1 MSESMLGRTCLIT
14 GATFGIG
21 KATALGIARRGARVV
36 IVGREAERTQATAV
50 WLRRESGNPAV
61 EYLIADLFSLAE
73 VRRLAQAFA
82 AQQERL
88 DVLVNN
94 AGGFFS
100 ERATTADGFERTWA
114 LNHLAYFRLT
124 LDLLPLLKASAPA
137 RIVNV
142 ASNVHAR
149 GRVDFDDLGGARRYD
164 GVRAYC
170 QSKLANVLFTYAL
183 ARRLADTGVTAN
195 CLHPGMVATGISRNM
210 RGIPR
215 LFMNAVSAF
224 ILTPE
229 QGAATSI
236 HVASSPDAEGVSGKY
251 FVKRTPARSCLLS
264 YDEALQERLWATSLE
279 QTGLEAATPKP
290 A

>member
-1 MSESMLGRTCLIT
+1 MSASMHGKTCLIT

-21 KATALGIARRGARVV
+21 KATALGIARCGARVV
-36 IVGREAERTQATAV
+36 IVGRDAERTPATVA
-50 WLRRESGNPAV
+50 WLQRESRNERV
-61 EYLIADLFSLAE
+61 EYLLADLFAQAD
-73 VRRLAQAFA
+73 VRRLAQEFA
-82 AQQERL
+82 ARHTRL

-149 GRVDFDDLGGARRYD
+149 GRIDFDDLGGARRYD

-183 ARRLADTGVTAN
+183 ARRLAGTGVTAN
-195 CLHPGMVATGISRNM
+195 CLHPGMVATGLSRNM
-210 RGIPR
+210 RGIPW
-215 LFMNAVSAF
+215 LFMNAMSAF

-229 QGAATSI
+229 QGASTSI
-236 HVASSPDAEGVSGKY
+236 HVASSPDVAGVNGKY
-251 FVKRTPARSCLLS
+251 FVKRKPARSCRLS
-264 YDEALQERLWATSLE
+264 YDEALQERLWAVSLQ
-279 QTGLEAATPKP
+279 QTGLDINHS
-290 A
+290 

>member
-1 MSESMLGRTCLIT
+1 MSELMQGRTCLIT

-82 AQQERL
+82 TQQERL

-100 ERATTADGFERTWA
+100 DRATTADGFERTWA

-142 ASNVHAR
+142 ASNVHVR
-149 GRVDFDDLGGARRYD
+149 GRIDFADLGGARRYD

-183 ARRLADTGVTAN
+183 ARRLAGTGVSAN
-195 CLHPGMVATGISRNM
+195 CLHPGMVATGIGRNM

-215 LFMNAVSAF
+215 LFMKAASAF

-236 HVASSPDAEGVSGKY
+236 HVATSTDVAAVSGKY
-251 FVKRTPARSCLLS
+251 FVKCKPARSSPLS
-264 YDEALQERLWATSLE
+264 YDEALQERLWAVSLE
-279 QTGLEAATPKP
+279 QIGLDAADPKP

>member
-1 MSESMLGRTCLIT
+1 MSPSMRSKTCLIT

-21 KATALGIARRGARVV
+21 KATALGIARCGARVV
-36 IVGREAERTQATAV
+36 IVGRDAGRTQATVA
-50 WLRRESGNPAV
+50 WLQRESGNPDV
-61 EYLIADLFSLAE
+61 EYRLADLFALAE
-73 VRRLAQAFA
+73 VGRLAQEFA
-82 AQQERL
+82 GRHGRL

-100 ERATTADGFERTWA
+100 ERATTVDGFEHTWA

-124 LDLLPLLKASAPA
+124 LDLLPLLEAGAPA

-149 GRVDFDDLGGARRYD
+149 GRIDFADLGGERRYD

-183 ARRLADTGVTAN
+183 ARRLSGTGVTAN

-210 RGIPR
+210 RGIPW
-215 LFMNAVSAF
+215 LFMTAASAF

-229 QGAATSI
+229 QGASTSI
-236 HVASSPDAEGVSGKY
+236 HVASSPDVARVNGKY
-251 FVKRTPARSCLLS
+251 FVRRKPARSCRLS
-264 YDEALQERLWATSLE
+264 YDEALQERLWAASLQ
-279 QTGLEAATPKP
+279 QTDLEP
-290 A
+290 

>member
-1 MSESMLGRTCLIT
+1 MSDSMRGKTCLIT

-21 KATALGIARRGARVV
+21 KATARGIARCGARVV
-36 IVGREAERTQATAV
+36 IVGRDAERTPATVA
-50 WLRRESGNPAV
+50 WLRRESGNEQV
-61 EYLIADLFSLAE
+61 EYLLADLFAQADL
-73 VRRLAQAFA
+73 RRLAQEFA
-82 AQQERL
+82 ARHTRL

-124 LDLLPLLKASAPA
+124 LALLPLLKASAPA

-149 GRVDFDDLGGARRYD
+149 GRIDFDDLGGARRYD

-183 ARRLADTGVTAN
+183 ARRLAGTGVTAN
-195 CLHPGMVATGISRNM
+195 CLHPGMVATGLSRNM

-229 QGAATSI
+229 QGASTSI
-236 HVASSPDAEGVSGKY
+236 HVATSPDVAGVSGKY
-251 FVKRTPARSCLLS
+251 FVKCNARRSCRLS
-264 YDEALQERLWATSLE
+264 YDEALQERLWAVSLQ
-279 QTGLEAATPKP
+279 QTGLDIDHS
-290 A
+290 